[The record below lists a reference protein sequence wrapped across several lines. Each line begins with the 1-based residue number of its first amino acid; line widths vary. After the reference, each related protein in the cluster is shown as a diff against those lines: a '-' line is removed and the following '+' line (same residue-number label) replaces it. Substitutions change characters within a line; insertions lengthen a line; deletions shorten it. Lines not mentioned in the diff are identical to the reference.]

1 MKRHAARL
9 LSLSALC
16 SLFAAAVLLT
26 GCGGSP
32 SVEEVHRELQSR
44 FPHAR
49 FEPVEHIH
57 LGRISLGLLHGLVR
71 MTADDDQASTI
82 VSGIGGVDY
91 ASYKVRDLPDLDGL
105 AGSPRFAQQ
114 LARSGWSLMV
124 RTRENAE
131 RTWVYVR
138 SDEKGAL
145 RNLFVVSLE
154 KDELTLVRL
163 DGHLDRAVAAAL
175 AEHPKSMFDG
185 KKRKKKVE
193 TAEVA
198 AHRAGRSA
206 RSFRATCGPRE
217 ARSGSRDPL
226 HGPDR
231 E

>member
-1 MKRHAARL
+1 MQRHAALL
-9 LSLSALC
+9 LSLLAAS
-16 SLFAAAVLLT
+16 SLLI

-49 FEPVEHIH
+49 FEPVEHVH

-71 MTADDDQASTI
+71 MTDAGDGDDQASTI

-124 RTRENAE
+124 RSRENAE

-175 AEHPKSMFDG
+175 AEHPKSMFEG

-198 AHRAGRSA
+198 AHRAGR
-206 RSFRATCGPRE
+206 
-217 ARSGSRDPL
+217 
-226 HGPDR
+226 
-231 E
+231 

>member
-1 MKRHAARL
+1 MQRHAALL
-9 LSLSALC
+9 LSLLAAS
-16 SLFAAAVLLT
+16 SLLI

-32 SVEEVHRELQSR
+32 SVEEVHRELQNR

-49 FEPVEHIH
+49 FERVEHVH

-71 MTADDDQASTI
+71 LANVGDGDEQASTI

-163 DGHLDRAVAAAL
+163 DGHLDRAIAAAL

-185 KKRKKKVE
+185 KKKKKVE
-193 TAEVA
+193 TAEVTA
-198 AHRAGRSA
+198 QPAGR
-206 RSFRATCGPRE
+206 
-217 ARSGSRDPL
+217 
-226 HGPDR
+226 
-231 E
+231 

>member
-1 MKRHAARL
+1 MNVIKHNRGGRPMTRHAARL
-9 LSLSALC
+9 LSLFALVATSAL
-16 SLFAAAVLLT
+16 LA

-49 FEPVEHIH
+49 FEPVEHVH

-71 MTADDDQASTI
+71 FAADDDASTI
-82 VSGIGGVDY
+82 VSSIGGVDY

-105 AGSPRFAQQ
+105 AGSPRFAEQ
-114 LARSGWSLMV
+114 LARTGWSLMV

-138 SDEKGAL
+138 SDEKGEL

-185 KKRKKKVE
+185 KKRKPKKQPVE

-198 AHRAGRSA
+198 AQPAGR
-206 RSFRATCGPRE
+206 
-217 ARSGSRDPL
+217 
-226 HGPDR
+226 
-231 E
+231 

>member
-1 MKRHAARL
+1 MTRHAALL
-9 LSLSALC
+9 LSLLA
-16 SLFAAAVLLT
+16 LFAATVLLA

-32 SVEEVHRELQSR
+32 SVEEVHQELQHR
-44 FPHAR
+44 YPQAR
-49 FEPVEHIH
+49 FEAVERVH

-91 ASYKVRDLPDLDGL
+91 ASYKVHGLPDLDGL
-105 AGSPRFAQQ
+105 AGSPRFERQ
-114 LARSGWSLMV
+114 LAQSGWSLMV
-124 RTRENAE
+124 RTREANGE

-138 SDEKGAL
+138 NDEQGAL

-193 TAEVA
+193 TAEA
-198 AHRAGRSA
+198 AQPAGR
-206 RSFRATCGPRE
+206 
-217 ARSGSRDPL
+217 
-226 HGPDR
+226 
-231 E
+231 